1 LCNIHSKVEQKYN
14 HLAFKWDS
22 FQKHVGCKKTK
33 KVLKGVKKR
42 DWYISKDYKHAKN
55 EVVYAC
61 KGK

>member
-1 LCNIHSKVEQKYN
+1 MLGVKRQ
-14 HLAFKWDS
+14 
-22 FQKHVGCKKTK
+22 K

-61 KGK
+61 EGK